1 MFCWFQTN
9 DARMAHTTTS
19 RHIADHGTESFL
31 KKYLDGSVK
40 FILGKF
46 CVFFLTYRILSSYSR
61 PCFEAYTLNCEQVMS
76 SVIMLLA
83 SRCCVTQES
92 N

>member
-19 RHIADHGTESFL
+19 RHIVDHGTESFL

-46 CVFFLTYRILSSYSR
+46 CVFFNVQNPI
-61 PCFEAYTLNCEQVMS
+61 
-76 SVIMLLA
+76 
-83 SRCCVTQES
+83 
-92 N
+92 